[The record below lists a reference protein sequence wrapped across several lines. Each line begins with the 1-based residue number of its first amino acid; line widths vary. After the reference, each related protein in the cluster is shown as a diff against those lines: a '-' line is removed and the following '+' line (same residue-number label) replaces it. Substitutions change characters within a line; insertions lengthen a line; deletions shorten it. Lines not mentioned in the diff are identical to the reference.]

1 MGEAQGSPHPASRFP
16 MADSLLVEIVSP
28 DRAAFRGEA
37 LSFRAP
43 GVEGA
48 FEVLRG
54 HAPMVA
60 ATAVGQVSVTTVSGE
75 RVAFASSGGFVE
87 VLDDHVIMLAESV
100 EPASEIDVERAQAA
114 ESRARDRLAA
124 AQTPEERAALQAEL
138 DRARNRLRTSMGQ
151 V

>member
-1 MGEAQGSPHPASRFP
+1 

-60 ATAVGQVSVTTVSGE
+60 ATAVGQVSVTTLGGE
-75 RVAFASSGGFVE
+75 RVSFAASDGFVE
-87 VLDDHVIMLAESV
+87 VLDNRVIMLADTV
-100 EPASEIDVERAQAA
+100 EPASEIDVSRAEAA
-114 ESRARDRLAA
+114 ESRAKDRLAA
-124 AQTPEERAALQAEL
+124 AQTPEERAALEAEL
-138 DRARNRLRTSMGQ
+138 DRARTRLRTSMGS

>member
-1 MGEAQGSPHPASRFP
+1 

-28 DRAAFRGEA
+28 DRAAYRGEA

-48 FEVLRG
+48 FEILRG

-60 ATAVGQVSVTTVSGE
+60 ATAVGQVSVTTPAGE
-75 RVAFASSGGFVE
+75 RIAFASSGGFVE
-87 VLDDHVIMLAESV
+87 VLDNRVIMLAESV
-100 EPASEIDVERAQAA
+100 EPASEIDVERAQSA
-114 ESRARDRLAA
+114 EGRARDRLAA

-138 DRARNRLRTSMGQ
+138 DRARNRLRTAMGQ